1 MSTLILA
8 IESSCDETAVAL
20 VDETRAVRS
29 SLVATQIDVH
39 RQFGGVVPEIAARAH
54 LTCIIPL
61 VAQAMEE
68 AGIAREDVTAIAVTN
83 RPGLIGALLIGVTA
97 AKALAYAWGK
107 PLIGVNHV
115 EGHIA
120 AAKFAHPEMAYPY
133 VALIVSGGHTNIF
146 YVPEEGVYQPV
157 GGTLDDAAGEAFDK
171 AAKILGLGYPGGP
184 AIDKAAQGGDPAAF
198 PWGDACLPRKN
209 PYDFSF
215 SGIKT
220 SVLYAA
226 RGQAQGYKGALLLD
240 EKGVADAAASFQHAV
255 VRALVKRTVKVAKE
269 KRVKWVALGGGV
281 AANSALR
288 AALTAAAA
296 KIHCQAAIPP
306 MKLCTDN
313 ALMIAARAHE
323 LYAKGDF
330 ADLTLDALARA

>member
-1 MSTLILA
+1 MSVNILA
-8 IESSCDETAVAL
+8 LESSCDETAVAIVNEKREVL
-20 VDETRAVRS
+20 S
-29 SLVATQIDVH
+29 SLIATHIDIH

-61 VAQAMEE
+61 ISQALEE
-68 AGIAREDVTAIAVTN
+68 AKLTPDALSAIAVTN

-97 AKALAYAWGK
+97 AKTLAYAWNK

-120 AAKFAHPEMAYPY
+120 AAQFAHPKMEYPY

-146 YVPEEGVYQPV
+146 YIPAVGVYQPV

-184 AIDKAAQGGDPAAF
+184 VIDKAARNGDIHAF
-198 PWGDACLPRKN
+198 PWADACLPRKN

-220 SVLYAA
+220 SVLFAA
-226 RGQAQGYKGALLLD
+226 CGQAQGYKGALLLD
-240 EKGVADAAASFQHAV
+240 EKGVANAAASFQYAV
-255 VRALVKRTVKVAKE
+255 VRALVKRTLKVAKE
-269 KRVKWVALGGGV
+269 KRVKWIALGGGV
-281 AANSALR
+281 AANSLLR
-288 AALTAAAA
+288 NELAAAA
-296 KIHCQAAIPP
+296 QKIHCQAAIPP

-323 LYAKGDF
+323 LYEAGDF

>member
-1 MSTLILA
+1 MNERREVL
-8 IESSCDETAVAL
+8 
-20 VDETRAVRS
+20 S
-29 SLVATQIDVH
+29 SLVATQIDIH
-39 RQFGGVVPEIAARAH
+39 KQFGGVVPEIAARAH

-61 VAQAMEE
+61 IDQALAE
-68 AGIAREDVTAIAVTN
+68 AHLTKDDIAAIAVTN
-83 RPGLIGALLIGVTA
+83 RPGLIGALLIGLTA
-97 AKALAYAWGK
+97 AKALAFSWNK

-120 AAKFAHPEMAYPY
+120 AAKLARPEMTHPY

-146 YVPEEGVYQPV
+146 YIPEEGVYQPV

-184 AIDKAAQGGDPAAF
+184 VIDKAARGGNPKAF
-198 PWGDACLPRKN
+198 PWADACLPRKN

-220 SVLYAA
+220 SILYAA
-226 RGQAQGYKGALLLD
+226 RGQAMGYKGELLLD

-255 VRALVKRTVKVAKE
+255 VRALVKRTIKAAKE
-269 KRVKWVALGGGV
+269 KGVKWVALGGGV
-281 AANSALR
+281 AANSLLR
-288 AALTAAAA
+288 AELEAAA
-296 KIHCQAAIPP
+296 KKIHCEAAIPP

-313 ALMIAARAHE
+313 ALMIAARAQE

-330 ADLTLDALARA
+330 ADLTLDAVARA